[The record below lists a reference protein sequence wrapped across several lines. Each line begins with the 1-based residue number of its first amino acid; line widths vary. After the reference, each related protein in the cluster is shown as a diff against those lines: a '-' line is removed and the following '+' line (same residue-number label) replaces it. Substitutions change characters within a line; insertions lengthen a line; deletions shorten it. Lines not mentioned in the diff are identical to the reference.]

1 VPDVPAVATV
11 ELPARP
17 IGRPT
22 GWWGMLLV
30 LVTEGTLFA
39 ILLASYFYTRFRSP
53 GPWPPDGIPD
63 PKLAKPVA
71 MTLLLMASSV
81 TAYTAELGSRRSDLR
96 RLHAGLA
103 ATFVLGLTFLIL
115 QGLEYHEK
123 LADLRPST
131 NAYGSFFY
139 AITGLH
145 GSHVVFGL
153 LLLAWTQFFA
163 WRGAYASENHVAVQ
177 VAALYWHF
185 VHVVW
190 LFVFASLYLSPRL

>member
-1 VPDVPAVATV
+1 VITVDIPA
-11 ELPARP
+11 PP

-22 GWWGMLLV
+22 GWWGMLIV
-30 LVTEGTLFA
+30 VATEATLFA

-53 GPWPPDGIPD
+53 GAWPPDGQPD
-63 PKLAKPVA
+63 PRLLKPVI

-81 TAYTAELGSRRSDLR
+81 TVYSAELGSRRGNIR

-103 ATFVLGLTFLIL
+103 ATFALGLSFLIL
-115 QGLEYHEK
+115 QGFEYHEK
-123 LADLRPST
+123 LAELRPST
-131 NAYGSFFY
+131 NAYGSLFY
-139 AITGLH
+139 TITGLH
-145 GSHVVFGL
+145 GTHVIVGL
-153 LLLAWTQFFA
+153 LILAWTQFFA

-177 VAALYWHF
+177 VSALYWHF